1 MRDPATFCSIC
12 LHVTQHG
19 SGVKH
24 THAYAVS
31 KTQRKR
37 ISSQLDNTCTLQG
50 KRSPHAPDR
59 SPHVFRP
66 HVSDQLPTLPEHR
79 ANGLSPPSP
88 AILPTQQ
95 RHRTNEALPA
105 SISWCGVGVWTSIG
119 GILSYPTSSW
129 LAWLAAS
136 PRHCVC
142 QHQDP
147 SSLCLTLSS
156 SVGFAHAM
164 PSRSGVVVLRPSGV
178 KKAPIR
184 YVTDNRAYA

>member
-1 MRDPATFCSIC
+1 MRDPATLCSIC

-66 HVSDQLPTLPEHR
+66 HVSDQLPTLQEHR

-105 SISWCGVGVWTSIG
+105 NP
-119 GILSYPTSSW
+119 ILSYVELVGLVGRFSTALRLPTPGP
-129 LAWLAAS
+129 LF
-136 PRHCVC
+136 
-142 QHQDP
+142 
-147 SSLCLTLSS
+147 SLPH
-156 SVGFAHAM
+156 SVQ
-164 PSRSGVVVLRPSGV
+164 
-178 KKAPIR
+178 
-184 YVTDNRAYA
+184 